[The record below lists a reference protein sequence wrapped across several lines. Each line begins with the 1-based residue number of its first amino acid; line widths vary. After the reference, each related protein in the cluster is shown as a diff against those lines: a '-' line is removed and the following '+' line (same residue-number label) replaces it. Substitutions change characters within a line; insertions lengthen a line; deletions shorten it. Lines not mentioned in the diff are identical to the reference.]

1 MQVKARSESDVYR
14 MCVGCLMAG
23 LILFGL
29 LELWDVIHI

>member
-1 MQVKARSESDVYR
+1 MAINTRSEGDVYR
-14 MCVGCLMAG
+14 LVAGCLMAG